1 MVKPRERVM
10 AALEHREA
18 DRVPLFEVWLD
29 NQELIDRVG
38 GGDLQRTHV
47 ELGLDAIL
55 IPYETPPGSRA
66 WRDGVDEWGRVW
78 QKGWYA
84 GGVVETEADLREYSP
99 SMEIV
104 DQHFDPPRTEQALE
118 RYPDHCFIYGSH
130 VGPFTAAYLAM
141 GMDKFFGA
149 LHRRPAFVHRL
160 LENRVEYCLAMFARA
175 TSLGAEV
182 LVLGEDAA
190 HSGGP
195 MISPGMWREFVLP
208 HHRRIVEEAEAPVLW
223 HSDGDVTRLLPMAVE
238 AGFAG
243 MHSLEPDSGVDL
255 AQVKRDFGQDLV
267 LVGNVEASVLCQD
280 DLEAVHREVRRCLG
294 QGASGGGY
302 MFSTCSSIFDGMNLD
317 AVMEMYRYA
326 AEIGVYR

>member
-1 MVKPRERVM
+1 MKPRERVM
-10 AALEHREA
+10 AALEHRQP

-29 NQELIDRVG
+29 NDELIALVG

-47 ELGLDAIL
+47 ELGLDGIL

-78 QKGWYA
+78 RKGWYA
-84 GGVVETEADLREYSP
+84 GGVVETEADLAQYSP
-99 SMEIV
+99 PMEYL
-104 DQHFDPPRTEQALE
+104 DRHFDAPRTAEVREL
-118 RYPDHCFIYGSH
+118 YPDHCLIYGSH
-130 VGPFTAAYLAM
+130 IGPFTAAYLAM
-141 GMDKFFGA
+141 GMQHFFAA
-149 LHRRPAFVHRL
+149 LHKRRAFVEKL
-160 LENRVEYCLAMFARA
+160 LENRTEYCLAMFSRA
-175 TSLGAEV
+175 TRLGAEV

-195 MISPGMWREFVLP
+195 MISPQMWREFVLP
-208 HHRRIVEEAEAPVLW
+208 HHRRIVEEAGAPVLW

-238 AGFAG
+238 TGFAG

-280 DLEAVHREVRRCLG
+280 DLDPVREEVRRCIS
-294 QGASGGGY
+294 QGAPGGGY
-302 MFSTCSSIFDGMNLD
+302 MFSTCSSIFKGMNLE
-317 AVMEMYRYA
+317 AVIEMYRYA
-326 AEIGVYR
+326 VEIGAYQ